1 MNSATNNG
9 KHCLSRAITRLAF
22 ALRDFGV
29 SSCANG
35 NVNTTNVSAA
45 MTAMTM
51 LETPTL
57 RVMSSASEN
66 PMSAAADL
74 NACEM
79 PAR

>member
-9 KHCLSRAITRLAF
+9 KHCLSRPITRLAF

-51 LETPTL
+51 LDTPTL

>member
-1 MNSATNNG
+1 M
-9 KHCLSRAITRLAF
+9 AF

-74 NACEM
+74 NA
-79 PAR
+79 